1 MGRYAWLHWYYMTTQ
16 MIVESG
22 TYKFI
27 KNQKKNVTNLIFS
40 DYISER
46 IKIVGLIRLYIMLI
60 YL

>member
-1 MGRYAWLHWYYMTTQ
+1 MSQIRKFTTIYMTTK

-27 KNQKKNVTNLIFS
+27 KNQKKNVTNPIFS

-46 IKIVGLIRLYIMLI
+46 IK
-60 YL
+60 